1 MQPEEPAP
9 ATETKQLEIEK
20 PAPRPNDAG
29 YTIWIKNLPES
40 VDADQLKKAFKGYGT
55 IIKSRVPQDRE
66 GDSLCYGFIEFEEK
80 EAASKAIKE
89 MDRAK
94 FNG

>member
-1 MQPEEPAP
+1 M
-9 ATETKQLEIEK
+9 
-20 PAPRPNDAG
+20 
-29 YTIWIKNLPES
+29 
-40 VDADQLKKAFKGYGT
+40 DADQLKKAFKGYGT